1 MRYITLV
8 LLFVAVNAL
17 HAQKKMDELF
27 SEKLNA
33 KRTFTVTLPPLY
45 DQNKD
50 KIYPLILLLDGE
62 YLTGPFEGTLAYTT
76 YWDELPEAIIVGVN
90 QNYAN
95 QREDDSRVSEETGL
109 PDTTGDNFFHFLGQE
124 LVPYLQKNYRV
135 SPYKVIAGHD
145 VTATMASFFLYR
157 EKSPFTGFIAFSPVM
172 AAEMETRLPEMLA
185 TSKSPVFFYLCTA
198 EGDSPKLRKKI
209 KVLDQ
214 NIKAIKNPN
223 VKYLFEDFTAGT
235 HYSLVPYGTPGA
247 LYNIFASYRPIS
259 PIEYKDK
266 IETLKSGYVDYLKN
280 KYDIIEKD
288 LGVKM
293 VIRLA
298 DFKAI
303 EAAIKKNGMYDELQ
317 DLASLAKKNYP
328 KKTIGEYYEGL
339 YFEMTG
345 DLKRAKKSYMNGYGL
360 SPIGEYTKD
369 FMVEKGESVKTQ

>member
-1 MRYITLV
+1 MRYITLL
-8 LLFVAVNAL
+8 LLFITASPL
-17 HAQKKMDELF
+17 LAQKKTEEVF

-33 KRTFTVTLPPLY
+33 KRSITVTLPPLY
-45 DQNKD
+45 EQNKD
-50 KIYPLILLLDGE
+50 KKYPLILVLDGE

-76 YWDELPEAIIVGVN
+76 YWDELPEAIIVGVA
-90 QNYAN
+90 QNYGN

-109 PDTTGDNFFHFLGQE
+109 PETTGDKFFQFIGEE
-124 LVPYLQKNYRV
+124 LVPHLEKTYRI

-172 AAEMETRLPEMLA
+172 ATDMETRLPEMLA
-185 TSKSPVFFYLCTA
+185 SSTKPVFFYLCTA
-198 EGDSPKLRKKI
+198 EGDSPKLRKAIKSLDEKI
-209 KVLDQ
+209 KAVS
-214 NIKAIKNPN
+214 NPN
-223 VKYLFEDFTAGT
+223 VKYLFEDFITGS
-235 HYSLVPYGTPGA
+235 HYSLVPYGAPGA

-303 EAAIKKNGMYDELQ
+303 EAAIRKNGMYDELR
-317 DLASLAKKNYP
+317 DLAALAKKNYP
-328 KKTIGEYYEGL
+328 KKTIGEYYDGM
-339 YFEMTG
+339 YYEMTG

-369 FMVEKGESVKTQ
+369 FMIQKGESINQ

>member
-1 MRYITLV
+1 MRYITLL
-8 LLFVAVNAL
+8 LLFITASPL
-17 HAQKKMDELF
+17 FAQKKTEEVF
-27 SEKLNA
+27 SDKLNA
-33 KRTFTVTLPPLY
+33 KRSITVTLPPFY
-45 DQNKD
+45 EQNKD
-50 KIYPLILLLDGE
+50 KKYPLILVLDGE

-76 YWDELPEAIIVGVN
+76 YWDELPEAIIVGVA
-90 QNYAN
+90 QNYGN

-109 PDTTGDNFFHFLGQE
+109 PETTGDKFFQFIGEE
-124 LVPYLQKNYRV
+124 LVPHLEKNYRI

-172 AAEMETRLPEMLA
+172 ATDMETRLPEMLA
-185 TSKSPVFFYLCTA
+185 TSTKPVFFYMCTA
-198 EGDSPKLRKKI
+198 EGDSPKLRKAIKALDEKI
-209 KVLDQ
+209 KAVS
-214 NIKAIKNPN
+214 NPN
-223 VKYLFEDFTAGT
+223 VKYLFEDFITGS
-235 HYSLVPYGTPGA
+235 HYSLVPYGAPGA

-303 EAAIKKNGMYDELQ
+303 EAAIRKNGMYDELR
-317 DLASLAKKNYP
+317 DLAALAKKNYP
-328 KKTIGEYYEGL
+328 KKTIGEYYEGM
-339 YFEMTG
+339 YYEMTG

-369 FMVEKGESVKTQ
+369 FMIQKGESINQ

>member
-1 MRYITLV
+1 MRYITLL
-8 LLFVAVNAL
+8 LLFITASPL
-17 HAQKKMDELF
+17 FAQKKTEEVF
-27 SEKLNA
+27 SDKLNA
-33 KRTFTVTLPPLY
+33 KRSITVTLPPFY
-45 DQNKD
+45 EQNKD
-50 KIYPLILLLDGE
+50 KKYPLILVLDGE

-76 YWDELPEAIIVGVN
+76 YWDELPEAIIVGVA
-90 QNYAN
+90 QNYGN
-95 QREDDSRVSEETGL
+95 QREDDSRISEETGL
-109 PDTTGDNFFHFLGQE
+109 PETTGDKFFQFIGEE
-124 LVPYLQKNYRV
+124 LVPHLEKNYRI

-172 AAEMETRLPEMLA
+172 ATDMETRLPEMLA
-185 TSKSPVFFYLCTA
+185 TSTKPVFFYMCTA
-198 EGDSPKLRKKI
+198 EGDSPKLRKAIKALDEKI
-209 KVLDQ
+209 KAVS
-214 NIKAIKNPN
+214 NPN
-223 VKYLFEDFTAGT
+223 VKYLFEDFITGS
-235 HYSLVPYGTPGA
+235 HYSLVPYGAPGA

-303 EAAIKKNGMYDELQ
+303 EAAIRKNGMYDELR
-317 DLASLAKKNYP
+317 DLAALAKKNYP
-328 KKTIGEYYEGL
+328 KKTIGEYYEGM
-339 YFEMTG
+339 YYEMTG

-369 FMVEKGESVKTQ
+369 FMIQKGESINQ

>member
-1 MRYITLV
+1 MRYITLL
-8 LLFVAVNAL
+8 LLFITASPL
-17 HAQKKMDELF
+17 FAQKKNEEVF
-27 SEKLNA
+27 SDKLNA
-33 KRTFTVTLPPLY
+33 KRSITVTLPPFY

-50 KIYPLILLLDGE
+50 KKYPLILVLDGE

-90 QNYAN
+90 QNYRN
-95 QREDDSRVSEETGL
+95 QREDDSRVSEEKGL
-109 PDTTGDNFFHFLGQE
+109 PETTGDKFFQFIGEE
-124 LVPYLQKNYRV
+124 LVPYLEKNYRL
-135 SPYKVIAGHD
+135 SPYKIIAGHD
-145 VTATMASFFLYR
+145 VTATTAAFFLYR

-172 AAEMETRLPEMLA
+172 ATDMETRLPEMLA
-185 TSKSPVFFYLCTA
+185 TSTKPVFFYLCTA

-209 KVLDQ
+209 KVLDE
-214 NIKAIKNPN
+214 NIKAVNNPN
-223 VKYLFEDFTAGT
+223 VKYLFEDFITGS
-235 HYSLVPYGTPGA
+235 HYSLVPYGAPGA

-266 IETLKSGYVDYLKN
+266 IESLKSGYVDYLKN

-303 EAAIKKNGMYDELQ
+303 EAAIRKNGMYDELR
-317 DLASLAKKNYP
+317 DLAALAKKNYP
-328 KKTIGEYYEGL
+328 KKTIGEYYEGM
-339 YFEMTG
+339 YYEMTG

-369 FMVEKGESVKTQ
+369 FMIQKGESLNQ

>member
-1 MRYITLV
+1 MRYITLL
-8 LLFVAVNAL
+8 LLFLTASPL
-17 HAQKKMDELF
+17 FAQKKTEEVF
-27 SEKLNA
+27 SDKLNA
-33 KRTFTVTLPPLY
+33 KRSITVTLPPFY
-45 DQNKD
+45 EQNKD
-50 KIYPLILLLDGE
+50 KKYPLILVLDGE

-76 YWDELPEAIIVGVN
+76 YWDELPEAIIVGVA
-90 QNYAN
+90 QNYGN

-109 PDTTGDNFFHFLGQE
+109 PETTGDKFFQFIGEE
-124 LVPYLQKNYRV
+124 LVPYLEKNYRI

-145 VTATMASFFLYR
+145 VTATTAIFSLYR

-172 AAEMETRLPEMLA
+172 APEMETRLPEMLA
-185 TSKSPVFFYLCTA
+185 TSTKPVFFYLCTA
-198 EGDSPKLRKKI
+198 EGDSPKLRKAIKALDEKI
-209 KVLDQ
+209 KVI
-214 NIKAIKNPN
+214 NNPN
-223 VKYLFEDFTAGT
+223 VKYLFEDFLTGS
-235 HYSLVPYGTPGA
+235 HYSLVPYGAPGA

-259 PIEYKDK
+259 PIEYRDK

-303 EAAIKKNGMYDELQ
+303 EAAIRKNGMYDELR
-317 DLASLAKKNYP
+317 DLAALAKKNYP
-328 KKTIGEYYEGL
+328 KKTIGEYYEGM
-339 YFEMTG
+339 YYEMTG

-369 FMVEKGESVKTQ
+369 FMIQKGESINQ

>member
-1 MRYITLV
+1 MRYITLL
-8 LLFVAVNAL
+8 LLFLTASPL
-17 HAQKKMDELF
+17 FAQKKTEEVF

-33 KRTFTVTLPPLY
+33 KRSITVTLPPLY
-45 DQNKD
+45 EQNKD
-50 KIYPLILLLDGE
+50 KKYPLILVLDGE

-76 YWDELPEAIIVGVN
+76 YWDELPEAIIVGVA
-90 QNYAN
+90 QNYGN

-109 PDTTGDNFFHFLGQE
+109 PETTGDKFFQFIGEE
-124 LVPYLQKNYRV
+124 LVPHLEKNYRI

-172 AAEMETRLPEMLA
+172 ATDMETRLPEMLA
-185 TSKSPVFFYLCTA
+185 TSTKPVFFYLCTA
-198 EGDSPKLRKKI
+198 EGDSPKLRKRI
-209 KVLDQ
+209 KTLDA
-214 NIKAIKNPN
+214 NIKAISNPN
-223 VKYLFEDFTAGT
+223 VKYLFEDFITGS
-235 HYSLVPYGTPGA
+235 HYSLVPYGAPGA

-303 EAAIKKNGMYDELQ
+303 EAAIRKNGMYDELR
-317 DLASLAKKNYP
+317 DLAALAKKNYP
-328 KKTIGEYYEGL
+328 KKTIGEYYDGM
-339 YFEMTG
+339 YYEMTG

-369 FMVEKGESVKTQ
+369 FMIQKGESINQ